1 MTDSGDRFRRQL
13 IETFRGEA
21 DEHLTDIAEGLLTLE
36 KRGAAGSPD
45 ITERIYRKTHS
56 LKGAARA
63 VNFPEIVSVCQNL
76 ENVFSLMQKGAFVPE
91 EAEFDLFHRTL
102 KTIRGLLA
110 EEKSSGDTSIN
121 IIRSLRKLSREN
133 QPDTADAD
141 TRRTDIIPG
150 EKKNSFDKGPD
161 ISESGGLQETDGDP
175 GPGTADGKDNTEPDS
190 GGITPV
196 GKVVYDSIS
205 SLSPGYGYEDF
216 EARKSARDTV
226 KISAKKLDRLIQG
239 SDDLLT
245 TRLLITQ
252 RMRELEDM
260 ISGFNLWRW
269 NESQNFNDIYNIRKT
284 LMSEDISDMPPDF
297 IRSLEHILKFLEFN
311 RDFVTN
317 LRHDLERHVRATEI
331 DRSSLEASTSEISD
345 LIHDAVLIPFST
357 ILNPFSEHVR
367 ELSRDLGKAAE
378 LVTEGGSIEMDR
390 RILESLSDP
399 ILHLIRN
406 SLDHGIEM
414 PAERAALGKPPKG
427 VVSIK
432 IFPLSGSRVGIK
444 ISDDGAGIDTS
455 KVRRTAVDKGIIS
468 TRREEKLSDE
478 EVKNLIFRSGLTTSP
493 MITEFSGRGL
503 GLAIVVDAITHLN
516 GDIEVLSEKGKG
528 TEITIRLPL
537 RLATFRGVIVNSCGQ
552 TFIFPKQQVKKV
564 IAVDP
569 GDISSKGMHH
579 SVRYRGDSIGLIK
592 LSDVFGVYEYDKSVR
607 EGRKIPVVILSYG
620 VGQIGFIVDEIVRV
634 QEIVV
639 RNLGSQL
646 KHIKKVSGASVL
658 GDGDIALVIDPLEL
672 IEEALNDSYLRKGA
686 PGFKEISGR
695 VLVVE
700 DSVTSRFYIKKIL
713 ENSGYLVET
722 ATNGIEGLLKLKE
735 KGADIVISDVDMP
748 RMSGFTLTEKVRAEE
763 QFASIPIILV
773 TSLDTPEDRQQGAFC
788 GASAYITKKG
798 FNEGNF
804 LSLVGDLLKGRV

>member
-1 MTDSGDRFRRQL
+1 MTDSGERFRRQL

-36 KRGAAGSPD
+36 KKGAAVSPD

-76 ENVFSLMQKGAFVPE
+76 ENVFSLMQKGVFVPGE
-91 EAEFDLFHRTL
+91 DEFDLFHRTL

-110 EEKSSGDTSIN
+110 EDKSSGDTSVN

-133 QPDTADAD
+133 QPATADGDA
-141 TRRTDIIPG
+141 RRPDIIPG
-150 EKKNSFDKGPD
+150 EKKNYSEEEPD
-161 ISESGGLQETDGDP
+161 SRECDGIQEPDREADNGNAGGKESS
-175 GPGTADGKDNTEPDS
+175 EPDS
-190 GGITPV
+190 G
-196 GKVVYDSIS
+196 SLS

-216 EARKSARDTV
+216 GAGKSVRDTV
-226 KISAKKLDRLIQG
+226 KISAKKLDGLIQG

-284 LMSEDISDMPPDF
+284 LMSEDISVLPPDF
-297 IRSLEHILKFLEFN
+297 IQSLEHILKFLEFN

-367 ELSRDLGKAAE
+367 ELSRALGKDAQ
-378 LVTEGGSIEMDR
+378 LVTEGGNIEMDR

-399 ILHLIRN
+399 LLHLIRN
-406 SLDHGIEM
+406 SLDHGIER
-414 PAERAALGKPPKG
+414 PEERAALGKPVKG
-427 VVSIK
+427 VVSIR

-444 ISDDGAGIDTS
+444 ISDDGAGIDTR

-468 TRREEKLSDE
+468 TRKEEKLSDE

-579 SVRYRGDSIGLIK
+579 TVRYRGDSIGLIK
-592 LSDVFGVYEYDKSVR
+592 LSDVFGVYEYEKSGR

-620 VGQIGFIVDEIVRV
+620 IGQIGFIVDEIIRV

-658 GDGDIALVIDPLEL
+658 GNGDIALVIDPLEL
-672 IEEALNDSYLRKGA
+672 IEEALNDSYLKKRA
-686 PGFKEISGR
+686 PGFVDISGR

-722 ATNGIEGLLKLKE
+722 ATNGIEGLSKLKE

-748 RMSGFTLTEKVRAEE
+748 RMSGFTLTEKIRAEE
-763 QFASIPIILV
+763 HFADIPVILV
-773 TSLDTPEDRQQGAFC
+773 TSLDTPEDRQQGAFY
-788 GASAYITKKG
+788 GANAYITKKG